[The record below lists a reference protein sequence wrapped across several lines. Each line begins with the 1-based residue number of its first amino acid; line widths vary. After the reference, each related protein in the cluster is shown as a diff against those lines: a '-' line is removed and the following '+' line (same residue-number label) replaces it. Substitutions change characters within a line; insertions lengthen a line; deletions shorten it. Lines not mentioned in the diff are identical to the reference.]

1 MKKENVTLPPEAIRA
16 IEDILREGST
26 AEVRVSETGVSVTR
40 IYRKKAYPN

>member
-1 MKKENVTLPPEAIRA
+1 MKKEHVGLTPEAIRA

-26 AEVRVSETGVSVTR
+26 AEVRASEAGVSVTR